1 MSCSSSSVHGFLWL
15 MLVYASCA
23 AVQAQQAARTD
34 PAEVAALNTILGR
47 WGLRASPAWNIS
59 GEPCSGVAID
69 ETGVDNNPNIN
80 PAIKCDC
87 SFNAGTVCHIIRL
100 YVSSQPALIQLH
112 TRCSI

>member
-1 MSCSSSSVHGFLWL
+1 
-15 MLVYASCA
+15 
-23 AVQAQQAARTD
+23 
-34 PAEVAALNTILGR
+34 VAALNTILGR

-100 YVSSQPALIQLH
+100 YVSSQPAHPAAHQVFDIMP
-112 TRCSI
+112 TRGHE